1 MESYAEALMLL
12 FIVELCAA
20 AMYVL
25 LIAQILAMT
34 NLTVLLR

>member
-1 MESYAEALMLL
+1 MLL